1 MHRTTSIRLVV
12 AEKQNIRVI
21 QSPSIGLSSA
31 HNPFLLTSQQEE
43 ETLQKHQTNKD
54 RLRVPRRP
62 PWTKSLTH
70 AQLDRQER
78 DAFLDWRRSL
88 AMLSEQEGF
97 LLTPFERNIEVW
109 RQLWRVLERSHL
121 VVQIV
126 DARNPLRFRCEDLE
140 RCIREIEGPEGEKG
154 SGPGQRK
161 PLLLVNKADLLT
173 REQRRLW
180 AAYFET
186 EGIDFAFYSAATAT
200 AIQQRE
206 AEVLPVAEPDGEEL
220 DGEELKGPKG
230 RHQAENPPERT
241 EGTTS
246 TVSDPFDNH
255 DDSDASDDD
264 QDDDQDDVQDRS
276 YSEEGSHDVLLED
289 PEIHEDQDPSTRVL
303 TVGELEELFMKSA
316 PNLDGTSSIPQQT
329 AYVDV

>member
-1 MHRTTSIRLVV
+1 
-12 AEKQNIRVI
+12 
-21 QSPSIGLSSA
+21 
-31 HNPFLLTSQQEE
+31 
-43 ETLQKHQTNKD
+43 
-54 RLRVPRRP
+54 
-62 PWTKSLTH
+62 
-70 AQLDRQER
+70 
-78 DAFLDWRRSL
+78 
-88 AMLSEQEGF
+88 MLSEQEGF

-140 RCIREIEGPEGEKG
+140 RCIREIEGPEGEQG
-154 SGPGQRK
+154 SGPGRRK

-173 REQRRLW
+173 REQRKLW

-206 AEVLPVAEPDGEEL
+206 AEALPDER

-230 RHQAENPPERT
+230 RYQTEEPPERS
-241 EGTTS
+241 EGTRA
-246 TVSDPFDNH
+246 TVSDPSNNH
-255 DDSDASDDD
+255 DSSDASDEG

-276 YSEEGSHDVLLED
+276 YSEEGSHDILLED

-316 PNLDGTSSIPQQT
+316 PNLDGMFTPKET
-329 AYVDV
+329 VVDV